1 MEYAKR
7 RAYKLMSLSD
17 YRIHFTYTL
26 IALLEKPMHIA
37 EQGSGEKEI
46 SVRCPKRSESD
57 LQDDG
62 QCRNAQT

>member
-37 EQGSGEKEI
+37 E
-46 SVRCPKRSESD
+46 
-57 LQDDG
+57 
-62 QCRNAQT
+62 